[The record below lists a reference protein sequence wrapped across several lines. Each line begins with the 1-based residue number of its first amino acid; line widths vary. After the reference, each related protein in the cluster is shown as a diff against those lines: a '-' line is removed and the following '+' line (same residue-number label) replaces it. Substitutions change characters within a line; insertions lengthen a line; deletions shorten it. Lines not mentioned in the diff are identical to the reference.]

1 MKKVLVICAA
11 LAAAPFAMADAG
23 VNLVQKMYQEA
34 RYNAGIHV
42 VAKYA
47 DGSLKKA
54 IRNQPSGELCFG
66 ADPMWDNQDPD
77 TNASVKVTSLGNGK
91 VRASFAQYGR
101 RQHVTYSLKCS
112 GSSCKVANVGRLK
125 QELQQCR

>member
-23 VNLVQKMYQEA
+23 VNLVQKMYKEA

-54 IRNQPSGELCFG
+54 IRNQGGDACVG

-77 TNASVKVTSLGNGK
+77 TNAPVKVTSLGNGK
-91 VRASFAQYGR
+91 VRASFVQYGQ
-101 RQHVTYSLKCS
+101 RQNVTYSLKCS